1 LQRIF
6 TTYFDKIKSNSS
18 RIGSGQESLNIK
30 GSDLEN
36 IIGDLG
42 YKSAV
47 FGFKK
52 QYLSNPKVVDY
63 DDWVKLIY
71 FNESFL
77 EGLSLDQIYNQ
88 YKSKTIS

>member
-1 LQRIF
+1 M
-6 TTYFDKIKSNSS
+6 YFDKIKSNGA

-52 QYLSNPKVVDY
+52 QYLSNTKVVDY
-63 DDWVKLIY
+63 EDWVKLIY
-71 FNESFL
+71 FNESSL